1 MNLDEFKNIEE
12 SVDTIIKIMKDNG
25 Y

>member
-12 SVDTIIKIMKDNG
+12 SVDNIIKIMKDNG